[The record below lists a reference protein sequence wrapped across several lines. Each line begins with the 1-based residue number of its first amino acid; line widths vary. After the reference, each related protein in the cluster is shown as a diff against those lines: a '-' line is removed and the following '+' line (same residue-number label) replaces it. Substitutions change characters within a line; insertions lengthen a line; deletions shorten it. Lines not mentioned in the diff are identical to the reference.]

1 LSVSSSNASAS
12 AASAAASAAAAAAQ
26 LPPEYIDFVDLIEQ
40 DEANMQDS
48 VKKLKHLHSRRL
60 KVSFGGNEHE
70 QDKEINILSYQ
81 IQTLMR
87 RSEANLKQIAAVGN
101 DGNISKSDRICRLNI
116 MRSYAQRLQQ
126 ISREFK
132 GAQRN
137 FVLSLKGQAEFGKGF
152 FGESDVSTAQNLD
165 DMKHQ
170 EEQIQILEQQS
181 KERDSEIEEL
191 IQSIA
196 AIQSLFKELSVLVIE
211 QGSMLDR
218 IDYNVESVHVKVKE
232 GRREM
237 EKANEYSKN
246 NRSLV
251 IIAFLTGLMIVLL
264 FLVYLKYTM

>member
-1 LSVSSSNASAS
+1 MS
-12 AASAAASAAAAAAQ
+12 
-26 LPPEYIDFVDLIEQ
+26 
-40 DEANMQDS
+40 
-48 VKKLKHLHSRRL
+48 
-60 KVSFGGNEHE
+60 
-70 QDKEINILSYQ
+70 
-81 IQTLMR
+81 
-87 RSEANLKQIAAVGN
+87 
-101 DGNISKSDRICRLNI
+101 
-116 MRSYAQRLQQ
+116 
-126 ISREFK
+126 
-132 GAQRN
+132 
-137 FVLSLKGQAEFGKGF
+137 
-152 FGESDVSTAQNLD
+152 